1 MLSAD
6 QKPEPTEAP
15 SSKVTQAELDAL
27 GTVTSRL
34 LHGGVDRY
42 FKWRHA
48 FLSLMGVLFLIRLL
62 FFHDQILNLAV
73 IFNNLGVDT
82 HKYIGFRMIYLLV
95 GAGLYVVSYL
105 QNWFFPQIALVAFAL
120 AMGGLINDTLNF
132 FAFYHGEYPSVIFL
146 VVCFRVAVVV
156 CMFYNAINVHRA
168 PPMPRRWWS

>member
-1 MLSAD
+1 MFSSD
-6 QKPEPTEAP
+6 QKPEPPEAP

-34 LHGGVDRY
+34 LHGGVNRY

-62 FFHDQILNLAV
+62 FFPDQILNLAV

-82 HKYIGFRMIYLLV
+82 HKYISFRVIYLIV
-95 GAGLYVVSYL
+95 GAGLYVESYL
-105 QNWFFPQIALVAFAL
+105 RNWFFPQIAMVAFAL
-120 AMGGLINDTLNF
+120 AMGGLVTDTLNF
-132 FAFYHGEYPSVIFL
+132 FAFYQGEFPQGIFL
-146 VVCFRVAVVV
+146 VVFLRVTVVV

-168 PPMPRRWWS
+168 PAMPRRWWS